1 MSCRDGER
9 VTKRRRWRCKRDAK
23 RGRERERGRKR
34 RGGGSSGLYEC
45 GYIVALD
52 AAFID
57 AARCTWASSGAN
69 HLGRIIGSELL

>member
-1 MSCRDGER
+1 MQREE
-9 VTKRRRWRCKRDAK
+9 
-23 RGRERERGRKR
+23 ERERGEER